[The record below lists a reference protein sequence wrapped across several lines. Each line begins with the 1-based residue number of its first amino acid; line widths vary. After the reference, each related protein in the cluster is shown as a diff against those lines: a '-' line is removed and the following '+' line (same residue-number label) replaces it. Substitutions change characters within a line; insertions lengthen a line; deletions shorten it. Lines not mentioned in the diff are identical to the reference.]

1 MILLVGASASGKSTI
16 EKELVKNGYTNI
28 ISYTSRP
35 IRDNEIDHKDY
46 HFLTKEE
53 FLDLESDG
61 FFAEK
66 TIYNSW
72 YYGISKIDLLPNSM
86 AVVEPYGMRTLK
98 KICRG
103 RNIPLIIFFIDVPEK
118 IRLKRMI
125 DRDDNLI
132 EMFRRILSD
141 QGVFQGIKDEVD
153 YVINNDRSID
163 ETVREIIEYLQ
174 NF

>member
-1 MILLVGASASGKSTI
+1 MILIVGASAAGKSTI

-35 IRDNEIDHKDY
+35 MRPNEINHKDY
-46 HFLTKEE
+46 HFITKEE
-53 FLDLESDG
+53 FLDFDTNG

-66 TIYNSW
+66 TLYNSW
-72 YYGISKIDLLPNSM
+72 DYGISKNDLLPNSI

-98 KICRG
+98 KICKEK
-103 RNIPLIIFFIDVPEK
+103 NILLMLFFIDVPEK

-125 DRDDNLI
+125 DRNDNLM

-153 YVINNDRSID
+153 YVINNDRPIK
-163 ETVREIIEYLQ
+163 ETIQEIIGCLQ